1 MYRQIRHFHWRS
13 MLMENLRCRPLR
25 IWMLH
30 RSLLR
35 LVEEISSLPLT
46 SSIIDTIELQR
57 CCCFLQVAEDFDV
70 SVLSGRI
77 ETSNSSH
84 IATLKYLLTC
94 VTSFSLPENSSTS
107 FRPLLNIDR
116 SDRVQP
122 LLLHKF
128 NQISNVTFRD
138 TKIRVETQIIYWYL
152 YIDVIIV
159 TSI

>member
-1 MYRQIRHFHWRS
+1 MYLRQIRHFHWRS

-30 RSLLR
+30 LSLLR

-57 CCCFLQVAEDFDV
+57 CCCFLRAEDFDV

-84 IATLKYLLTC
+84 IATLKQSSHVR
-94 VTSFSLPENSSTS
+94 VTSFSLPENPSTS
-107 FRPLLNIDR
+107 FRPLLNTDR

-122 LLLHKF
+122 LLLHKL
-128 NQISNVTFRD
+128 NQMSTECHLQRD
-138 TKIRVETQIIYWYL
+138 TKIRVETQIIY
-152 YIDVIIV
+152 
-159 TSI
+159 